1 MSGSALPT
9 MIVGGGFTGLFAAMH
24 LCHQRHPRPI
34 VLIDKSDH
42 FVFKPLLYELLSGEL
57 TEAQVWPRYDALLNG
72 TGITF
77 IHDTVHR
84 IDLASQAVI
93 LASGHRYSY
102 GHLVLGLGSTLQDFG
117 IPGVKDHA
125 FAFRTGED
133 VTKLRRHLRQCLQ
146 RASQT
151 QDPDQRRALLTVAI
165 IGAGPAGVEMAA
177 TLGDLLPQWASQ
189 FEGLVEELKIV
200 IVNRSP
206 EILKGDING
215 GLRNTV
221 LRALQTR
228 WVPIQ
233 FLTGAAA
240 QVAADHLIYHDPG
253 QNQGQDPGQD
263 QGHTL
268 PTHTIL
274 WMTGNRVNP
283 VIADL
288 PDVPKDQAGRLRVL
302 PTLQVPGYPNVF
314 AGGDGTR
321 LDAPQPATAQVAYQ
335 QGAAIARSLNA
346 VVRHQPPQPAPVSL
360 RGTLIK
366 LGQAEGAA
374 NLFDRLAITGRSGHL
389 IRQGIYLSLLPHP
402 VHNVSNIVSWLS
414 DELFQR
420 HTLPRKPHRRLRPQ
434 LPGWVLGGAL
444 GLTLAA
450 AGLLGWRA
458 MAPAQFQRLWPPN
471 PLPTRID
478 PANPR

>member
-1 MSGSALPT
+1 MSGSERPT
-9 MIVGGGFTGLFAAMH
+9 IIVGGGFTGLFAAMH

-57 TEAQVWPRYDALLNG
+57 TEAQVWPSYDALLNCD
-72 TGITF
+72 GITF
-77 IHDTVHR
+77 IHDRVQR

-93 LASGHRYSY
+93 LASGHRYPY
-102 GHLVLGLGSTLQDFG
+102 GHLVLGLGSIVHDFG

-133 VTKLRRHLRQCLQ
+133 VTKLRRHLHQCLQ

-177 TLGDLLPQWASQ
+177 TLGDRLPQWASK
-189 FEGLVEELKIV
+189 FEGLVDELKIV

-206 EILKGDING
+206 EILKSDING
-215 GLRNTV
+215 GLRDTV
-221 LRALQTR
+221 KRALQTR

-233 FLTGAAA
+233 FLTGSAD
-240 QVAADHLIYHDPG
+240 QVAVDHLVY
-253 QNQGQDPGQD
+253 QD
-263 QGHTL
+263 QGQTHTL

-288 PDVPKDQAGRLRVL
+288 PLPDTHKDQTGRLRVL

-314 AGGDGTR
+314 AGGDCTL

-335 QGAAIARSLNA
+335 QGAAIASNLNA
-346 VVRHQPPQPAPVSL
+346 VAHHQPPQPAQVSL

-374 NLFDRLAITGRSGHL
+374 SLFDRITIPGRSGHL
-389 IRQGIYLSLLPHP
+389 IRQGTYLSLLPNP
-402 VHNVSNIVSWLS
+402 VHNAHGMVSWLF
-414 DELFQR
+414 DELLQR
-420 HTLPRKPHRRLRPQ
+420 HTLPAKPRPGLRSQ
-434 LPGWVLGGAL
+434 LPRWVVSGAL
-444 GLTLAA
+444 GITVAV
-450 AGLLGWRA
+450 GGVMVWRA
-458 MAPAQFQRLWPPN
+458 VAPAQFERLWPPQ
-471 PLPTRID
+471 PMPTLMD
-478 PANPR
+478 PGE